1 MPKKTVT
8 YAAAIAEVEQIL
20 DRIQRE
26 EISVDDLAAEVKRAT
41 ELIAVCKQR
50 LLKAE
55 EEVGKVLE

>member
-1 MPKKTVT
+1 MAKKTVT

-55 EEVGKVLE
+55 EEVGTVLE

>member
-1 MPKKTVT
+1 MAKKTVT

-20 DRIQRE
+20 ERIQRE